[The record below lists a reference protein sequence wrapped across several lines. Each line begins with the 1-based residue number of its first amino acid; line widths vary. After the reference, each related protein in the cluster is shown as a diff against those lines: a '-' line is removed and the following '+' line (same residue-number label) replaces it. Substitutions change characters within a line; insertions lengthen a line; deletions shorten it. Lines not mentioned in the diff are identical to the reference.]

1 MHREIQIKQFP
12 IVTTHWW
19 PKTRNERFVWE
30 NEQYL
35 YRFLP
40 LVHNHVQV
48 IWVHTHPVCDGCVRA
63 LWLTLHSHGASASTQ
78 GVSEAWCWRAVIV
91 TTTNHILLWCRMNG
105 IGYLHEAIWLADAS
119 VGAWK
124 VEKFSTSAA
133 SSASEATRRTHNSVW
148 QRLTSL
154 HSKSTRGVDADAP
167 CEWGVSL
174 RKHRNA
180 PEVISRA
187 YTPLIARAR
196 AHTRLTHTHVTHRM
210 CVCTQITWTWLC
222 TRGKKRYKYCSF
234 SHTNRSFR
242 VLGHQC
248 VVTMG
253 NCLIWIS
260 LCMFFFPLI
269 ETVTYTCHYMT
280 DRLERFDLKTSKL
293 DLLKKK
299 RHLHLGCPWG
309 KLIDTTF

>member
-1 MHREIQIKQFP
+1 MSKWSEC
-12 IVTTHWW
+12 TH
-19 PKTRNERFVWE
+19 TSGVW
-30 NEQYL
+30 
-35 YRFLP
+35 R
-40 LVHNHVQV
+40 
-48 IWVHTHPVCDGCVRA
+48 VCARA
-63 LWLTLHSHGASASTQ
+63 LARRRQRLTE
-78 GVSEAWCWRAVIV
+78 GVSEAWCW
-91 TTTNHILLWCRMNG
+91 C
-105 IGYLHEAIWLADAS
+105 
-119 VGAWK
+119 
-124 VEKFSTSAA
+124 KFSSANGGVSQSDRLMQIPNPVNA
-133 SSASEATRRTHNSVW
+133 TPEKCVIGCCNYDSASAPRFRHALR
-148 QRLTSL
+148 QALTP
-154 HSKSTRGVDADAP
+154 TPRV
-167 CEWGVSL
+167 
-174 RKHRNA
+174 NA
-180 PEVISRA
+180 A
-187 YTPLIARAR
+187 WARAR
-196 AHTRLTHTHVTHRM
+196 AHTSHTG

-253 NCLIWIS
+253 NGLIWIS

>member
-30 NEQYL
+30 NKQYL
-35 YRFLP
+35 YCFLP

-48 IWVHTHPVCDGCVRA
+48 IWVHTHIRCVTCVCVCVCVTCVWRVCVCVCVWRVCVCVCVCDVCDVCVRA
-63 LWLTLHSHGASASTQ
+63 LWLTLHSHGASASTLDGGRVWSVVLTRRHSYNNQ
-78 GVSEAWCWRAVIV
+78 SHTSLVLHE
-91 TTTNHILLWCRMNG
+91 LD
-105 IGYLHEAIWLADAS
+105 LHEAIWLADAS

-124 VEKFSTSAA
+124 VASAPRFRHALRQALTPTSQ
-133 SSASEATRRTHNSVW
+133 SARTH
-148 QRLTSL
+148 TS
-154 HSKSTRGVDADAP
+154 
-167 CEWGVSL
+167 
-174 RKHRNA
+174 
-180 PEVISRA
+180 
-187 YTPLIARAR
+187 
-196 AHTRLTHTHVTHRM
+196 HTHTHTHTHVTHRM

>member
-1 MHREIQIKQFP
+1 MLRYRLPDGSSWKRLWEGWVGSFMMLLVLLEHR
-12 IVTTHWW
+12 
-19 PKTRNERFVWE
+19 
-30 NEQYL
+30 
-35 YRFLP
+35 
-40 LVHNHVQV
+40 
-48 IWVHTHPVCDGCVRA
+48 A
-63 LWLTLHSHGASASTQ
+63 
-78 GVSEAWCWRAVIV
+78 
-91 TTTNHILLWCRMNG
+91 
-105 IGYLHEAIWLADAS
+105 
-119 VGAWK
+119 
-124 VEKFSTSAA
+124 
-133 SSASEATRRTHNSVW
+133 
-148 QRLTSL
+148 
-154 HSKSTRGVDADAP
+154 
-167 CEWGVSL
+167 
-174 RKHRNA
+174 
-180 PEVISRA
+180 
-187 YTPLIARAR
+187 
-196 AHTRLTHTHVTHRM
+196 RM

-222 TRGKKRYKYCSF
+222 TRGKKRYKYCWF

-309 KLIDTTF
+309 KLIDTKF

>member
-48 IWVHTHPVCDGCVRA
+48 IWVRTRIRCVTCVCARSGSRCIHTGRRRQR
-63 LWLTLHSHGASASTQ
+63 LTE

-91 TTTNHILLWCRMNG
+91 TTTNHILLWCCMNG

-124 VEKFSTSAA
+124 VESAG
-133 SSASEATRRTHNSVW
+133 SDLSHVYVTHCQSAR
-148 QRLTSL
+148 
-154 HSKSTRGVDADAP
+154 
-167 CEWGVSL
+167 
-174 RKHRNA
+174 
-180 PEVISRA
+180 
-187 YTPLIARAR
+187 
-196 AHTRLTHTHVTHRM
+196 THVTHRM
-210 CVCTQITWTWLC
+210 HVRTQITWTWLC

-234 SHTNRSFR
+234 SHANRSFR

-280 DRLERFDLKTSKL
+280 DRLERFDLKISNWIYWRKKDTYIL
-293 DLLKKK
+293 DA
-299 RHLHLGCPWG
+299 LG
-309 KLIDTTF
+309 

>member
-1 MHREIQIKQFP
+1 MHREIKMKHFP
-12 IVTTHWW
+12 IITTHWW

-48 IWVHTHPVCDGCVRA
+48 IWVPHTHIRCVTCVCARSG
-63 LWLTLHSHGASASTQ
+63 SSASTCLHWRLKSC
-78 GVSEAWCWRAVIV
+78 VS
-91 TTTNHILLWCRMNG
+91 TTLQTRPP
-105 IGYLHEAIWLADAS
+105 
-119 VGAWK
+119 
-124 VEKFSTSAA
+124 
-133 SSASEATRRTHNSVW
+133 SS
-148 QRLTSL
+148 
-154 HSKSTRGVDADAP
+154 VDAD
-167 CEWGVSL
+167 E
-174 RKHRNA
+174 
-180 PEVISRA
+180 PER
-187 YTPLIARAR
+187 
-196 AHTRLTHTHVTHRM
+196 THTHVTHRM
-210 CVCTQITWTWLC
+210 CVCTQITWRWLC

-248 VVTMG
+248 VVMMG
-253 NCLIWIS
+253 KCFILIS

-280 DRLERFDLKTSKL
+280 DRLERFDLKISKL

>member
-12 IVTTHWW
+12 IVLHIDGLRHETSGLCEKTNSIYIVFYLLYTTMSKWSECAHVFAWGDLIGW
-19 PKTRNERFVWE
+19 RLRWRLKSWNVFNFCREQRQWSDATDPQFSSATLDVTPFKVNER
-30 NEQYL
+30 
-35 YRFLP
+35 R
-40 LVHNHVQV
+40 
-48 IWVHTHPVCDGCVRA
+48 
-63 LWLTLHSHGASASTQ
+63 
-78 GVSEAWCWRAVIV
+78 WR
-91 TTTNHILLWCRMNG
+91 
-105 IGYLHEAIWLADAS
+105 
-119 VGAWK
+119 
-124 VEKFSTSAA
+124 
-133 SSASEATRRTHNSVW
+133 RR
-148 QRLTSL
+148 
-154 HSKSTRGVDADAP
+154 P
-167 CEWGVSL
+167 CEWGVTL
-174 RKHRNA
+174 RKRRKWSLACIRHSL
-180 PEVISRA
+180 PER
-187 YTPLIARAR
+187 
-196 AHTRLTHTHVTHRM
+196 THTHVTHRM
-210 CVCTQITWTWLC
+210 HVRTQITWTWLC

-309 KLIDTTF
+309 KLIDTKF

>member
-1 MHREIQIKQFP
+1 MSKWSECAHASG
-12 IVTTHWW
+12 
-19 PKTRNERFVWE
+19 VW
-30 NEQYL
+30 
-35 YRFLP
+35 R
-40 LVHNHVQV
+40 
-48 IWVHTHPVCDGCVRA
+48 VCARA
-63 LWLTLHSHGASASTQ
+63 LARRRQRLTE
-78 GVSEAWCWRAVIV
+78 GVSEAWCWR
-91 TTTNHILLWCRMNG
+91 N
-105 IGYLHEAIWLADAS
+105 
-119 VGAWK
+119 
-124 VEKFSTSAA
+124 F
-133 SSASEATRRTHNSVW
+133 SSANGGISQSDRLVQIPNPVHATPGKYVIGCCNYDGASAPRFRHDLRQALTPTSQSARTH
-148 QRLTSL
+148 TS
-154 HSKSTRGVDADAP
+154 
-167 CEWGVSL
+167 
-174 RKHRNA
+174 
-180 PEVISRA
+180 
-187 YTPLIARAR
+187 
-196 AHTRLTHTHVTHRM
+196 HTG

-309 KLIDTTF
+309 KLIDTKF

>member
-48 IWVHTHPVCDGCVRA
+48 IWVRTRIRCVTCVRA
-63 LWLTLHSHGASASTQ
+63 RSGSRCIHTGRRCQRLTE

-91 TTTNHILLWCRMNG
+91 TTTNHILLWCCMNR

-124 VEKFSTSAA
+124 VEKFSTSAT
-133 SSASEATRRTHNSVW
+133 SSASEATRWTHNSVR

-154 HSKSTRGVDADAP
+154 HSMSTRGVDADAP

-174 RKHRNA
+174 RKRRKWSLVRIRHSL
-180 PEVISRA
+180 PE
-187 YTPLIARAR
+187 R
-196 AHTRLTHTHVTHRM
+196 AHTRHTPDACAHSDHLDMV
-210 CVCTQITWTWLC
+210 VY
-222 TRGKKRYKYCSF
+222 KR
-234 SHTNRSFR
+234 
-242 VLGHQC
+242 
-248 VVTMG
+248 
-253 NCLIWIS
+253 
-260 LCMFFFPLI
+260 
-269 ETVTYTCHYMT
+269 
-280 DRLERFDLKTSKL
+280 
-293 DLLKKK
+293 
-299 RHLHLGCPWG
+299 
-309 KLIDTTF
+309 

>member
-19 PKTRNERFVWE
+19 PKTQNERFVWE
-30 NEQYL
+30 NKQYFVFYLL
-35 YRFLP
+35 YTTMSK
-40 LVHNHVQV
+40 
-48 IWVHTHPVCDGCVRA
+48 WSECAHTSGVWRVCACA
-63 LWLTLHSHGASASTQ
+63 LAH
-78 GVSEAWCWRAVIV
+78 
-91 TTTNHILLWCRMNG
+91 
-105 IGYLHEAIWLADAS
+105 
-119 VGAWK
+119 
-124 VEKFSTSAA
+124 AA
-133 SSASEATRRTHNSVW
+133 F
-148 QRLTSL
+148 
-154 HSKSTRGVDADAP
+154 TRGVGVNAWRRACLKRGADTTFQAP
-167 CEWGVSL
+167 TEASANQIASCKYPIPFMQHQRSMWLVVVTMTARQHHASDPPSVKRWRRRPVWMQRE
-174 RKHRNA
+174 
-180 PEVISRA
+180 PQRA
-187 YTPLIARAR
+187 
-196 AHTRLTHTHVTHRM
+196 HTHVTHRM

-299 RHLHLGCPWG
+299 RHLHLGCRG
-309 KLIDTTF
+309 GLTH

>member
-1 MHREIQIKQFP
+1 MHTEIQIKDN
-12 IVTTHWW
+12 WW
-19 PKTRNERFVWE
+19 PNIWLPKTRNERFVWE

-40 LVHNHVQV
+40 RGKKRYKYCSFS
-48 IWVHTHPVCDGCVRA
+48 HTNR
-63 LWLTLHSHGASASTQ
+63 SFYQ
-78 GVSEAWCWRAVIV
+78 
-91 TTTNHILLWCRMNG
+91 
-105 IGYLHEAIWLADAS
+105 
-119 VGAWK
+119 
-124 VEKFSTSAA
+124 
-133 SSASEATRRTHNSVW
+133 
-148 QRLTSL
+148 
-154 HSKSTRGVDADAP
+154 
-167 CEWGVSL
+167 
-174 RKHRNA
+174 
-180 PEVISRA
+180 EV
-187 YTPLIARAR
+187 
-196 AHTRLTHTHVTHRM
+196 
-210 CVCTQITWTWLC
+210 
-222 TRGKKRYKYCSF
+222 KKRYKYCSF

-309 KLIDTTF
+309 KLIDTKF

>member
-19 PKTRNERFVWE
+19 PKTRNEQFVWE

-48 IWVHTHPVCDGCVRA
+48 IWVRTHIRCATC
-63 LWLTLHSHGASASTQ
+63 ASALARRHQRLTE
-78 GVSEAWCWRAVIV
+78 GVSEAWCWRNFSSANGGINQSDRLMQIPNPVHATPEKYVIGCC
-91 TTTNHILLWCRMNG
+91 NYDG
-105 IGYLHEAIWLADAS
+105 
-119 VGAWK
+119 
-124 VEKFSTSAA
+124 TSAPRFRHA
-133 SSASEATRRTHNSVW
+133 LRQA
-148 QRLTSL
+148 LTP
-154 HSKSTRGVDADAP
+154 TPRV
-167 CEWGVSL
+167 
-174 RKHRNA
+174 NA
-180 PEVISRA
+180 AR
-187 YTPLIARAR
+187 ARAR
-196 AHTRLTHTHVTHRM
+196 AHTSHTG

-222 TRGKKRYKYCSF
+222 TRGKKRYKYCLF

-253 NCLIWIS
+253 NSLIWIS

-293 DLLKKK
+293 DLQKKK
-299 RHLHLGCPWG
+299 KTPTSWMPLG
-309 KLIDTTF
+309 

>member
-1 MHREIQIKQFP
+1 MRR
-12 IVTTHWW
+12 T
-19 PKTRNERFVWE
+19 
-30 NEQYL
+30 
-35 YRFLP
+35 
-40 LVHNHVQV
+40 
-48 IWVHTHPVCDGCVRA
+48 D
-63 LWLTLHSHGASASTQ
+63 WLTPP
-78 GVSEAWCWRAVIV
+78 
-91 TTTNHILLWCRMNG
+91 
-105 IGYLHEAIWLADAS
+105 LAL
-119 VGAWK
+119 
-124 VEKFSTSAA
+124 EKFSTSAA
-133 SSASEATRRTHNSVW
+133 SSASEATRRTHNSVR

-167 CEWGVSL
+167 CEWVCASAGSDL
-174 RKHRNA
+174 
-180 PEVISRA
+180 SRV
-187 YTPLIARAR
+187 YVTHCQSAR
-196 AHTRLTHTHVTHRM
+196 THRM
-210 CVCTQITWTWLC
+210 RVRTQITWTWLC
-222 TRGKKRYKYCSF
+222 TRGKKLYKYCSF

-280 DRLERFDLKTSKL
+280 ARLERFDLKTSKL

-309 KLIDTTF
+309 KLIDTKF

>member
-1 MHREIQIKQFP
+1 MHREIKIKQFP

-30 NEQYL
+30 NDQYL
-35 YRFLP
+35 YRFFTSCTQPCPSDLSA
-40 LVHNHVQV
+40 
-48 IWVHTHPVCDGCVRA
+48 HTSRVWRVRRRQR
-63 LWLTLHSHGASASTQ
+63 LTE

-91 TTTNHILLWCRMNG
+91 TTTNHILLWCCMNW

-124 VEKFSTSAA
+124 VASAPRFRHALRQALTPTSQ
-133 SSASEATRRTHNSVW
+133 SARTHTRHTPDVCAL
-148 QRLTSL
+148 RSL
-154 HSKSTRGVDADAP
+154 GHGCVQ
-167 CEWGVSL
+167 
-174 RKHRNA
+174 
-180 PEVISRA
+180 EV
-187 YTPLIARAR
+187 
-196 AHTRLTHTHVTHRM
+196 
-210 CVCTQITWTWLC
+210 
-222 TRGKKRYKYCSF
+222 KKRYKYCSF

-309 KLIDTTF
+309 KLIDTKF

>member
-35 YRFLP
+35 YRFYLLYTTMSKWSECAHASRRDARFRLWTRAWLP
-40 LVHNHVQV
+40 
-48 IWVHTHPVCDGCVRA
+48 A
-63 LWLTLHSHGASASTQ
+63 LSQT
-78 GVSEAWCWRAVIV
+78 
-91 TTTNHILLWCRMNG
+91 
-105 IGYLHEAIWLADAS
+105 
-119 VGAWK
+119 K
-124 VEKFSTSAA
+124 
-133 SSASEATRRTHNSVW
+133 
-148 QRLTSL
+148 
-154 HSKSTRGVDADAP
+154 
-167 CEWGVSL
+167 
-174 RKHRNA
+174 
-180 PEVISRA
+180 PE
-187 YTPLIARAR
+187 RAR
-196 AHTRLTHTHVTHRM
+196 THVTHWMRAR
-210 CVCTQITWTWLC
+210 TQITWTWLC

-260 LCMFFFPLI
+260 QCMFFS
-269 ETVTYTCHYMT
+269 VV
-280 DRLERFDLKTSKL
+280 
-293 DLLKKK
+293 LLKKK

-309 KLIDTTF
+309 KLIDTKF

>member
-35 YRFLP
+35 YRFLYTTMSKWSECAHASGVWRVCARSGSRCIHTGRRRQRLREGVSETWCWRNFSSANGGVSQSDRLMQIP
-40 LVHNHVQV
+40 NPVHATPEKYV
-48 IWVHTHPVCDGCVRA
+48 IGCCNYD
-63 LWLTLHSHGASASTQ
+63 GASAPRFRHALRQALTPTPR
-78 GVSEAWCWRAVIV
+78 VNAAW
-91 TTTNHILLWCRMNG
+91 
-105 IGYLHEAIWLADAS
+105 
-119 VGAWK
+119 
-124 VEKFSTSAA
+124 
-133 SSASEATRRTHNSVW
+133 
-148 QRLTSL
+148 
-154 HSKSTRGVDADAP
+154 
-167 CEWGVSL
+167 
-174 RKHRNA
+174 
-180 PEVISRA
+180 
-187 YTPLIARAR
+187 ARAC
-196 AHTRLTHTHVTHRM
+196 AHTRHTPDACAHSDHLDMV
-210 CVCTQITWTWLC
+210 VY
-222 TRGKKRYKYCSF
+222 KKRYKYCSF

-280 DRLERFDLKTSKL
+280 DRLERFDLKT
-293 DLLKKK
+293 
-299 RHLHLGCPWG
+299 
-309 KLIDTTF
+309 